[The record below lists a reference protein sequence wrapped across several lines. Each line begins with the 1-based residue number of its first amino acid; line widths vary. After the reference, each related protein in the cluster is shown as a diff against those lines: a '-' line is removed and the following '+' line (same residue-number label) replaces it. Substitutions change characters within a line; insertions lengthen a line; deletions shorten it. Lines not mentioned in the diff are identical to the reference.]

1 MLQVVVLPQHGMDAG
16 LGRTVLVRD
25 RFARSW
31 GLGDRRS
38 PAATT
43 PALVLTEGDPDLDP
57 VLAPFTS
64 SSSRRLPSVLTV
76 AARLPFAPPSF
87 EREGPAWEVS
97 VGHVLPPEMEEANA
111 GEVAGTGPLLPV
123 SWQRMRHDEALM
135 DVDLDPALVVLTDAV
150 ALASRP
156 ARLVEAIT
164 TLKQRFPGALLWTPG
179 LGGPDNL
186 ALLVWLG
193 VDLFDLARS
202 TRASAAGALLDR
214 GGPRLPDQALGEDA
228 SIDAQVVAW
237 THALAEVRQHLM
249 MGSLRTVVD
258 RQAMVAPSTVAQL
271 RHHDAFVSEL
281 PGVRSVVVDAGKRLL
296 CMSEATLNDPSVVAW
311 ERFMRGTY
319 RAPEGLD
326 RILVLLPCSARK
338 PYRSSPSHRR
348 FIEAIGTNAVH
359 EVMVTSPLGLVPR
372 DLEQVWPAAN
382 YDLAVTGR
390 WSGDEVARVER
401 MLRDLVTSHGY
412 VAIVDHS
419 GLELPADVYGNLP
432 RVDTRCGEAAGAS
445 TSLERLGDAVRE
457 AIRTHGARRRSK
469 DAMLMDEW
477 KSVSRLHFG
486 SDAWLTD
493 AEVRGRPPR
502 YRLMQGGEQVAQWS
516 PERASLALS
525 KASVPLLA
533 EGAGLARVHLV
544 PGVVWKGDLHRG
556 IVEHVEGEVLGGA
569 DVLVLQDDRPVG
581 LARALAP
588 GWEWSGTP
596 GRLAKAH
603 QRL

>member
-1 MLQVVVLPQHGMDAG
+1 MLQVVVLPQRCMGEG
-16 LGRTVLVRD
+16 LGRTVLARD

-31 GLGDRRS
+31 GLGDRRA
-38 PAATT
+38 PASIT

-57 VLAPFTS
+57 ALAPFKSTS
-64 SSSRRLPSVLTV
+64 TRQLPSVLSVT
-76 AARLPFAPPSF
+76 ARLPLEPPLF
-87 EREGPAWEVS
+87 DAVGPTWEVS

-111 GEVAGTGPLLPV
+111 GERAGTGPLLPL

-135 DVDLDPALVVLTDAV
+135 DASLDPSVVVLTDAV

-156 ARLVEAIT
+156 ERLIEAIA

-186 ALLVWLG
+186 ALLVWFG

-202 TRASAAGALLDR
+202 TRASFAGALLDR
-214 GGPRLPDQALGEDA
+214 GGPRPPDRTLGENA
-228 SIDAQVVAW
+228 SMASQVVAW
-237 THALAEVRQHLM
+237 THALAEVRQHLS

-271 RHHDAFVSEL
+271 RLHDALASEL
-281 PGVRSVVVDAGKRLL
+281 QGIRSVVVEPSRRLL
-296 CMSEATLNDPSVVAW
+296 CMSEATLQDPAVVAW
-311 ERFMRGTY
+311 ERFIRTNY
-319 RAPEGLD
+319 RAPDGLD

-338 PYRSSPSHRR
+338 PYRSSPSHQR
-348 FIEAIGTNAVH
+348 FIEAIGTNATH

-372 DLEQVWPAAN
+372 DLEQVWPAGH

-390 WSGDEVARVER
+390 WSGDEVARVAR
-401 MLRDLVTSHGY
+401 MLRDLIAAHGY

-419 GLELPADVYGNLP
+419 GLGLPDDVYGGLP
-432 RVDTRCGEAAGAS
+432 RVETRQGSTAGSAEA
-445 TSLERLGDAVRE
+445 LERLGNAVRE

-469 DAMLMDEW
+469 ETMLMDEW

-486 SDAWLTD
+486 GDAWMSSV
-493 AEVRGRPPR
+493 EVRGRPPR
-502 YRLMQGGEQVAQWS
+502 YKLMHEGEQVAQWS

-525 KASVPLLA
+525 KASVPLV
-533 EGAGLARVHLV
+533 EHGAGLARIHLK
-544 PGVVWKGDLHRG
+544 PSITWKGDLHRG
-556 IVEHVEGEVLGGA
+556 IVEAIEGEVLGGA
-569 DVLVLQDDRPVG
+569 DVLVLQNGVAVG

-588 GWEWSGTP
+588 GWEWAGTP